1 MSWIAD
7 NDQVPMSMKS
17 NSSNTI
23 FVMINDVRLNKIKKK
38 YVYA

>member
-23 FVMINDVRLNKIKKK
+23 FVDVRLNKIKKK